1 MASHQDFQASRQ
13 ERHQQLGQTRR
24 IWSMATSLA
33 SKSSSSKR
41 LHLDDQR
48 ILRSLNA
55 AEIIT
60 LKTICGCESQ
70 DWSQVLLLFETP
82 ISSSSVS
89 VEQHLKDFISNT
101 TFDGL
106 VVLSIDDKSAATKSD
121 NLLLDPWR
129 KGKQGIHNNFLI
141 SNSILSTESW
151 ICNNAL
157 IRDTHI
163 LSQSVVVCCG
173 SITAS
178 SNPRFLADGS
188 SIAVMVG
195 PESSGGRPLFL
206 QPECD
211 MIQVCQQLVD
221 KTKGALAEET
231 NNNNNNNNNSTRRMN
246 VISSL
251 CLIRNTPSI
260 QGIFLAPNSSIQGAT
275 SVTDA
280 ILFPTSTIQNSC
292 SVENVRLQWKASIT
306 DNSKVSDTML
316 MEEAHIGPNSLV
328 SSSVLGPDVHVSAG
342 EVHCSIIGPN
352 TNAHHQSL
360 VISVLWPL
368 GRGNVGY
375 GGM

>member
-1 MASHQDFQASRQ
+1 
-13 ERHQQLGQTRR
+13 
-24 IWSMATSLA
+24 MATSLA
-33 SKSSSSKR
+33 SQSPSSNERVLK
-41 LHLDDQR
+41 LDDQR

-55 AEIIT
+55 TEINT
-60 LKTICGCESQ
+60 LKTTCGCESQ
-70 DWSQVLLLFETP
+70 DWSQVFLLLESP
-82 ISSSSVS
+82 IISASAGS
-89 VEQHLKDFISNT
+89 VEQHYLKDFVSNT

-106 VVLSIDDKSAATKSD
+106 VVLSVDDKSATAKSESS
-121 NLLLDPWR
+121 LLDPWR

-141 SNSILSTESW
+141 SNSILSTQSW

-157 IRDTHI
+157 IQDTHI

-178 SNPRFLADGS
+178 NNPRFLADGS
-188 SIAVMVG
+188 SIALTVG
-195 PESSGGRPLFL
+195 PESGGGRPLSL
-206 QPECD
+206 SPECD
-211 MIQVCQQLVD
+211 MMQVCQQLVD
-221 KTKGALAEET
+221 KAKSEALSEESLT
-231 NNNNNNNNNSTRRMN
+231 AINNYFTRIN

-251 CLIRNTPSI
+251 CLVRNTPSI
-260 QGIFLAPNSSIQGAT
+260 QGIYLAPNSSIQGAT

-328 SSSVLGPDVHVSAG
+328 ASSVLGPDVHVSAG

-375 GGM
+375 GGK